1 MATMYSTSHSS
12 KSQLDEIL
20 EELTSLKRE
29 LQVINEEEEQKQYKI
44 SQEEFERAI
53 SALSAPV
60 QDNSQHLEVPKGFKE
75 YLEKYDIWEE
85 WKNELQIL
93 NKWMTPDGKD
103 KHAKFIQELLD
114 IGDFKKALNESFLKS
129 TSLKGS
135 AFWDRKM
142 VEIERAESNPIHQ
155 ALQEVRADTS
165 GSMSNNSL
173 RSKFGLL

>member
-1 MATMYSTSHSS
+1 MSIMYNTSHSS
-12 KSQLDEIL
+12 GSQLDQIL

-29 LQVINEEEEQKQYKI
+29 LQAINEEESQKQQKI
-44 SQEEFERAI
+44 SKEEFEKAI
-53 SALSAPV
+53 SALNDPLKDTSR
-60 QDNSQHLEVPKGFKE
+60 NLKVPKEFKE
-75 YLEKYDIWEE
+75 YLEKYDIWED
-85 WKNELQIL
+85 WKKELQIL